1 MRAPPRTSLR
11 RSRNADATSAP
22 GAALRARPPLGMDD
36 GPAARHEQRLA
47 VVGPPLPRLVG
58 PFPRVGEVAGE
69 VLERRHAP
77 EDDRLGIAHCRAV
90 RADQPEA
97 APLGDREPARRNR
110 VEVLVGRA
118 RPQRRDL
125 LETRPA
131 ADVPVDQLLAR
142 RAERGR
148 LEDPIEAARSP
159 TRHARPPCAQVG
171 RLPFP
176 GVLPLE
182 DRRPAVPAVHLPE
195 VDDARPVAG
204 RARLL
209 PDADERAALATPCS
223 PRGGMSLVRFRTG
236 ADDVD
241 RLVEVELPVRHAARH
256 SRAAGRAN
264 SRAVRAARPPRSTAR
279 HGHVPAVAFASQG
292 KIKSLAVSRNDIPLR
307 ECYSRTSMWMM
318 HTLPPPIMW
327 QRPTRASFTCRRP
340 ASPRSWSVVSQIWAR
355 PVGPPGWPRAMSPP
369 SVDTGTRPPG
379 AKLPRSIAASASP
392 SAQRPSSS

>member
-22 GAALRARPPLGMDD
+22 GAALGARRQVGMDD

-69 VLERRHAP
+69 VLERRRAP

-110 VEVLVGRA
+110 VEVLVDGA
-118 RPQRRDL
+118 GPERRDL

-148 LEDPIEAARSP
+148 LEDPIE
-159 TRHARPPCAQVG
+159 TARPPARHSGPPRAQIG
-171 RLPFP
+171 RLPLAR
-176 GVLPLE
+176 VLPLE

-195 VDDARPVAG
+195 VDDARPLTG

-209 PDADERAALATPCS
+209 PDADERAA
-223 PRGGMSLVRFRTG
+223 V
-236 ADDVD
+236 
-241 RLVEVELPVRHAARH
+241 
-256 SRAAGRAN
+256 
-264 SRAVRAARPPRSTAR
+264 
-279 HGHVPAVAFASQG
+279 
-292 KIKSLAVSRNDIPLR
+292 
-307 ECYSRTSMWMM
+307 
-318 HTLPPPIMW
+318 
-327 QRPTRASFTCRRP
+327 
-340 ASPRSWSVVSQIWAR
+340 
-355 PVGPPGWPRAMSPP
+355 
-369 SVDTGTRPPG
+369 
-379 AKLPRSIAASASP
+379 
-392 SAQRPSSS
+392 